1 MFNMIKLA
9 WRNIW
14 RNWRRTGIATLAIM
28 LGLLLLVF
36 MDGLYGGYDEAVFAN
51 AVRLYGGNLQIHAPG
66 FRERTHRLPLLPLE
80 NADQVVQTVMRH
92 PDVLL
97 ASKRIR
103 TSGMINEG
111 GEVYPVTITGLEP
124 VVEAPISLIAEN
136 IVAGRFLEDGDEDM
150 ILIGEGMAEQLGMS
164 VGDRISLA
172 GKSKNES
179 LRQRTMTIAGLF
191 SLGLP
196 DAEKNLV
203 FISLA
208 EAGSLYNLRDQ
219 ATEVA
224 ISLNTVGIEDQVI
237 DELRP
242 ALPGYEVDSWLTL
255 NPEFAQVMDLSVAAT
270 AFFGLIVVTM
280 ACIGILNIMLMAV
293 YERTREMGVLAALGM
308 KGRQVMW
315 LFLLEGAMIG
325 AVGAVGGCTLGWLAM
340 LAFNKAGGYDMS
352 SFTSAGEIYALMGDA
367 FYATIN
373 PVSIIQLGLLLVV
386 MAVLASLIPAWQ
398 ASKKEPADSLHHIK
412 LM

>member
-1 MFNMIKLA
+1 
-9 WRNIW
+9 
-14 RNWRRTGIATLAIM
+14 
-28 LGLLLLVF
+28 
-36 MDGLYGGYDEAVFAN
+36 
-51 AVRLYGGNLQIHAPG
+51 
-66 FRERTHRLPLLPLE
+66 LLPLE
-80 NADQVVQTVMRH
+80 NSEQVVGTAMGH

-111 GEVYPVTITGLEP
+111 GEIYPVTITGLEP
-124 VVEAPISLIAEN
+124 SVEAPISLIAEN
-136 IVAGRFLEDGDEDM
+136 IVAGRFLEDSDEDM
-150 ILIGEGMAEQLGMS
+150 ILIGVGMAEELGVG
-164 VGDRISLA
+164 VGDRITLS

-224 ISLNTVGIEDQVI
+224 ITLNAVGIEDLVI
-237 DELRP
+237 NELGP

-270 AFFGLIVVTM
+270 AFFGFIVVAM

-293 YERTREMGVLAALGM
+293 YERTREMGVLTALGL
-308 KGRQVMW
+308 KDRQVMG

-325 AVGAVGGCTLGWLAM
+325 TVGAVGGCTLGWLAM
-340 LAFNKAGGYDMS
+340 LAFNQAGGYDMS

-373 PVSIIQLGLLLVV
+373 PLSIIQMGLLLVV

-398 ASKKEPADSLHHIK
+398 AAQNEPAESLHHI
-412 LM
+412 

>member
-1 MFNMIKLA
+1 MLNMVKLA

-14 RNWRRTGIATLAIM
+14 RNWRRTGIATIAIV

-51 AVRLYGGNLQIHAPG
+51 AVRLYGGNLQIHALG
-66 FRERTHRLPLLPLE
+66 FRDRVHRLPLLPLE
-80 NADQVVQTVMRH
+80 DADQVVQTVMEH

-103 TSGMINEG
+103 TSGLINEH
-111 GEVYPVTITGLEP
+111 GEIYPVTITGLEP
-124 VVEAPISLIAEN
+124 SVEAPVSLIAEN
-136 IVAGRFLEDGDEDM
+136 IVAGRFLEDGDKDM
-150 ILIGEGMAEQLGMS
+150 ILVGVGMAEELGVG
-164 VGDRISLA
+164 VGDRITLA

-179 LRQRTMTIAGLF
+179 LRQRTMIIAGLF
-191 SLGLP
+191 NLGLP

-208 EAGSLYNLRDQ
+208 EAGSLFNLRDQ

-224 ISLNTVGIEDQVI
+224 ISLHTIGVENQVI
-237 DELRP
+237 SEIGP

-270 AFFGLIVVTM
+270 TFFGFIVVAM

-340 LAFNKAGGYDMS
+340 LVFNMSGGYDMS

-367 FYATIN
+367 FYATID
-373 PVSIIQLGLLLVV
+373 PVSIIQMGVILVV

-398 ASKKEPADSLHHIK
+398 ASQKEPAESLHYI
-412 LM
+412 

>member
-1 MFNMIKLA
+1 MKLFKMA

-14 RNWRRTGIATLAIM
+14 RNWRRTGIALIAIV

-66 FRERTHRLPLLPLE
+66 FRDRAHRLPLLPLQNPDQLVQAAME
-80 NADQVVQTVMRH
+80 N
-92 PDVLL
+92 PEVLL

-103 TSGMINEG
+103 TSGMIQER
-111 GEVYPVTITGLEP
+111 GEIYPVTITGLQP
-124 VVEAPISLIAEN
+124 SVEEPISLIAEN
-136 IVAGRFLEDGDEDM
+136 IVAGRFLQDGDENM
-150 ILIGEGMAEQLGMS
+150 VVIGVGMAEELGVG
-164 VGDRISLA
+164 VGDRITLA

-179 LRQRTMTIAGLF
+179 IRQRTMTIAGLF
-191 SLGLP
+191 NLGLP
-196 DAEKNLV
+196 VAQEGLV

-208 EAGSLYNLRDQ
+208 EAGIMFNLRNQ
-219 ATEVA
+219 ATEIA
-224 ISLNTVGIEDQVI
+224 ITLYTIGMEDQI
-237 DELRP
+237 ISELGP
-242 ALPGYEVDSWLTL
+242 ILPGYEIDSWLTL

-270 AFFGLIVVTM
+270 TFFGFIVVVM
-280 ACIGILNIMLMAV
+280 ACIGILNLMLMAV

-308 KGRQVMW
+308 KGRQVMC

-325 AVGAVGGCTLGWLAM
+325 TVGALLGCILGWLAM
-340 LAFNKAGGYDMS
+340 LTFNLSGGYDMS

-367 FYATIN
+367 FYATID
-373 PVSIIQLGLLLVV
+373 PMSIIQLGLLLIV

-398 ASKKEPADSLHHIK
+398 AAGNEPAKALHQ
-412 LM
+412 L

>member
-1 MFNMIKLA
+1 MFKMIKLA

-14 RNWRRTGIATLAIM
+14 RNWRRTGIATIAIM

-51 AVRLYGGNLQIHAPG
+51 AVRLYGGNLQVHAPG
-66 FRERTHRLPLLPLE
+66 FRDRANRLPLLPLE
-80 NADQVVQTVMRH
+80 DADQVVQTVMEH
-92 PDVLL
+92 PEVLL

-103 TSGMINEG
+103 TSGMINEH
-111 GEVYPVTITGLEP
+111 GEIYPVTITGLEP
-124 VVEAPISLIAEN
+124 SVEAPFSLIAEN
-136 IVAGRFLEDGDEDM
+136 IVAGRFLEDGDQDV
-150 ILIGEGMAEQLGMS
+150 ILMGVGMADELGVG
-164 VGDRISLA
+164 VGDRITLS

-179 LRQRTMTIAGLF
+179 LRQRTMNIAGLF
-191 SLGLP
+191 NLGLP
-196 DAEKNLV
+196 DAEKGLV
-203 FISLA
+203 FVSLA
-208 EAGSLYNLRDQ
+208 EAGSLFNLRDQ

-224 ISLNTVGIEDQVI
+224 ISLHTIGTEDRVI
-237 DELRP
+237 SELKP

-255 NPEFAQVMDLSVAAT
+255 NPEFIQVMDLSVAAT
-270 AFFGLIVVTM
+270 TFFGFIVVTM

-325 AVGAVGGCTLGWLAM
+325 TVGAVGGCTLGWLAM
-340 LAFNKAGGYDMS
+340 LAFNMSGGYDMS
-352 SFTSAGEIYALMGDA
+352 SFTSVGEIYALMGDA
-367 FYATIN
+367 FYATIDLI
-373 PVSIIQLGLLLVV
+373 SIIKMGVILIM

-398 ASKKEPADSLHHIK
+398 VSQKEPAESLHHF
-412 LM
+412 